1 MESNEE
7 KVRFVLWEEMKN
19 EATDV
24 NPSRTV
30 WGLEDRPRRL
40 GQSGM
45 STLVGA
51 QETSKWRRLERRV

>member
-1 MESNEE
+1 MHGSRRSYRLSEEDMQADGEIVESNEE

-40 GQSGM
+40 G
-45 STLVGA
+45 
-51 QETSKWRRLERRV
+51 